1 MGILYKTFQTT
12 SVSWTP
18 PQWQS
23 YYPQQLLWIFVLLL
37 HWKLVQWQGYFIYG
51 CKWDLTCA
59 FCISHQI
66 QIKFGTRDVH
76 KLIHICIFHIY
87 CPVGVKSG
95 IRDVHV
101 MLLSVCELCENW
113 CKEGCTF
120 LIAIKKLNDVYLNHK
135 NHMTLHGKECL
146 VKVCVLH
153 RAVHHLCVTSC
164 CTLSVCYIVL
174 YTIFSLVE
182 WDSWWQFCQ
191 LHAPATL
198 LQGNSPHWPWTGG
211 WRYGPLRQSGCC
223 GSRDIIAAKW
233 KWVLISWASRV

>member
-135 NHMTLHGKECL
+135 NHMTLHGKERH

-164 CTLSVCYIVL
+164 CTPFVCYIVL
-174 YTIFSLVE
+174 YTICVLHRAVHHLQSCWVG
-182 WDSWWQFCQ
+182 Q
-191 LHAPATL
+191 LMA
-198 LQGNSPHWPWTGG
+198 
-211 WRYGPLRQSGCC
+211 
-223 GSRDIIAAKW
+223 
-233 KWVLISWASRV
+233 VLSASCPSHFTARK